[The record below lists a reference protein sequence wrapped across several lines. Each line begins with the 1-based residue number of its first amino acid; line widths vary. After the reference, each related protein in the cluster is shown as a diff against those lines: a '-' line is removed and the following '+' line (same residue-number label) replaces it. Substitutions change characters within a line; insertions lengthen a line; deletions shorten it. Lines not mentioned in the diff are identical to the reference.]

1 MSETDADAPIPR
13 AVPQDAQPAP
23 AASPAASPTEL
34 LRLLADACR
43 ERDRAIEMAAM
54 YKLALE
60 QSRQAYRELAQGLDE
75 VRKGLAENQA
85 LYRRYKMLD
94 DAARCERDHS
104 EPLQ

>member
-1 MSETDADAPIPR
+1 MSQIDADAPISQETPENR
-13 AVPQDAQPAP
+13 LMAP

-34 LRLLADACR
+34 LRLLADARR

-54 YKLALE
+54 YKLELE